1 MLRDRVGAGDPGFP
15 GGRIPPPCAWA
26 SRAPIFPPMREIDKR
41 ALGKR
46 IREIRREA
54 GLRQRELAA
63 LLGTTQSAIH
73 KYERGVIPEPRRLL
87 EIARVGETSVE
98 WLLTGRHGEAG
109 GTARRRPS
117 DRTLRIAEEIE
128 RLAGPQRERIELAVR
143 LLRAAEGAASEDA
156 EGSLPEVRR
165 AVEAARRVQRAVV
178 RLLLDDAAAKLLP

>member
-1 MLRDRVGAGDPGFP
+1 
-15 GGRIPPPCAWA
+15 
-26 SRAPIFPPMREIDKR
+26 MREIDKH
-41 ALGKR
+41 ALGRR
-46 IREIRREA
+46 IREVRREA

-109 GTARRRPS
+109 GSARRRPS
-117 DRTLRIAEEIE
+117 DRTLRMAEEVE
-128 RLAGPQRERIELAVR
+128 RLAGADRERIELSVR
-143 LLRAAEGAASEDA
+143 ILRAVEGAAGEDPEASFSEI
-156 EGSLPEVRR
+156 RR
-165 AVEAARRVQRAVV
+165 TVEAARRVRRAVV